1 MNFKPILV
9 DPDLNDI
16 IDGFVQNTIE
26 DYKTLRNHIEK
37 RDYNQVRKLCHRILG
52 TAISY
57 GFNDLDTI
65 VKLIQKAA
73 VEEIAPDL
81 DQHLAILT
89 SHIDFIKEQ
98 FLLNG

>member
-1 MNFKPILV
+1 LNFNPIFV

-26 DYKTLRNHIEK
+26 DYKTLRNYIETK
-37 RDYNQVRKLCHRILG
+37 DYNQVRKLCHRILG

-73 VEEIAPDL
+73 VEEIPSDL
-81 DQHLAILT
+81 DQHLALLT
-89 SHIDFIKEQ
+89 SHIEFVKEQ
-98 FLLNG
+98 FMLNG